1 MNEVVLEVNN
11 SKNFRELSNT
21 VIVKVKIFDELIERL
36 NFYFKFNDKLFS
48 NYRLQSL
55 KNEFSIT
62 NVLSHLLFCCRSPNS
77 NEGQCSSCSRLYVK
91 DADDFIS
98 SIKYPFSLIF
108 SNDKIFS
115 NEIKLLFVKS
125 RKMKFDLDI
134 LYSSETHFQLLDFKQ
149 NRCISFL
156 AAMQPCDII
165 VFCPKFKLEF

>member
-55 KNEFSIT
+55 KYEFSIT

-77 NEGQCSSCSRLYVK
+77 NEGQWSSCSRLYAK

-125 RKMKFDLDI
+125 RKMKFDLDT
-134 LYSSETHFQLLDFKQ
+134 LYSFETHFQLLDSKQ
-149 NRCISFL
+149 NRCMCFL
-156 AAMQPCDII
+156 AAMQPYDIT
-165 VFCPKFKLEF
+165 VFCPKV

>member
-1 MNEVVLEVNN
+1 MRLFLEVDN

-21 VIVKVKIFDELIERL
+21 VIDKVKIFDELIERL

-55 KNEFSIT
+55 KYEFSIT

-77 NEGQCSSCSRLYVK
+77 NEGQWSSCSRLYAK

-125 RKMKFDLDI
+125 RKMKFDLDT
-134 LYSSETHFQLLDFKQ
+134 LYSFETHFQLLDSKQ
-149 NRCISFL
+149 NRCMCFL
-156 AAMQPCDII
+156 AAMQPYDIT
-165 VFCPKFKLEF
+165 VFCPKV